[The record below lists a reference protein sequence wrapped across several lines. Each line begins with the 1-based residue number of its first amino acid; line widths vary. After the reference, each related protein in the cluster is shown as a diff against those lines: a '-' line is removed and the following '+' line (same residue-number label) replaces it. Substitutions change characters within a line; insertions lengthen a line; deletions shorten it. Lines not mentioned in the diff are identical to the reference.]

1 MGVRLDSPKRRRHH
15 RSRLMSEI
23 NVTPFVDVMLVL
35 LVVFMVAAP
44 LLTAGVP
51 VNLPQSNANALPTD
65 ADGPLI
71 VTLTAEGGIVLE
83 DTPVT
88 RDQLI
93 GALQTAAADRTDPKV
108 FLKAEGSL
116 SYEAVVQ
123 VMTDLSLGGFPD
135 IGLLTEAP
143 SPNSE
148 PNQSEGE

>member
-1 MGVRLDSPKRRRHH
+1 MGARLDSPKRRRHH
-15 RSRLMSEI
+15 RTRLMAEI

-44 LLTAGVP
+44 LLTAGIP
-51 VNLPQSNANALPTD
+51 VNLPQADANALPTD
-65 ADGPLI
+65 SEGPLI
-71 VTLTAEGGIVLE
+71 VTLTADGGIVLE
-83 DTPVT
+83 DTPLT

-93 GALQTAAADRTDPKV
+93 GALQAAAADHTDAKV

-116 SYEAVVQ
+116 SYETVVQ

-143 SPNSE
+143 APNLT